1 MDLFHPLKLFCA
13 GLTFTLCVGGLSG
26 TNAAAPPPGDSEFQ
40 TLKGGV
46 LSDHLWDLD
55 VPRQD
60 VEPVIMTFVRA
71 YESGDINRF
80 MPLFSLKMKTDS
92 GARAAGELR
101 AEYQELFLGTRERH
115 LILKNT
121 RWSHVGTNIIA
132 ESDLVTSMISKRD
145 DQRHERSGAV
155 RFYLSRNG
163 ANWIISELY
172 FAYDN

>member
-1 MDLFHPLKLFCA
+1 MKA
-13 GLTFTLCVGGLSG
+13 IWASLTFTLFITGFSLAY
-26 TNAAAPPPGDSEFQ
+26 AASPPAEESEFQ

-46 LSDHLWDLD
+46 ISDHLWDLD
-55 VPRQD
+55 VSRQD

-101 AEYQELFLGTRERH
+101 AEYQEIFLGTRERH

-155 RFYLSRNG
+155 RFYLSRDG